1 MQNRQRV
8 VMTISV
14 PPDIASECRE
24 IARAKGETM
33 SQLFRDM
40 LLSYKQE
47 KLKDEFYTLQRYGA
61 RKAKGLKF
69 TEKDIEKMIFEGR

>member
-1 MQNRQRV
+1 MQKRQRV

-14 PPDIASECRE
+14 PPDLARECRE
-24 IARAKGETM
+24 IAKAKGETM

-47 KLKDEFYTLQRYGA
+47 KLKDELYALQRYGSK
-61 RKAKGLKF
+61 KAKDLEI